1 VVRDFVAREV
11 EPNLA
16 AWEQAGV
23 LDRSLYATAGEVG
36 LLGLDVDEKYGG
48 GGVADFRYNL
58 IIIEE
63 LCRAGASA
71 LTMNISGFN
80 DLVAP
85 YPTELGTEEQKGR
98 WLPGLYGG
106 TAISALAM
114 TEPGTGSD
122 LKAIRSTAVRR
133 GDEYVV
139 NGAKTFI
146 SNGILAD
153 VVITV
158 VSTDPAAGAN
168 GISLLVLERGM
179 PGFERGP
186 KLDKIGL
193 PAQDTAELSF
203 TDVRVPAANLL
214 GEEGRGFGYLMR
226 NLPRS
231 GCPSPRPRWRRWSA
245 PSRARLNTLASAACS
260 DSWSLASRRTCS
272 RWSSWPRRSRSPASS
287 WTAVYRSLSP
297 GG

>member
-1 VVRDFVAREV
+1 
-11 EPNLA
+11 
-16 AWEQAGV
+16 
-23 LDRSLYATAGEVG
+23 
-36 LLGLDVDEKYGG
+36 
-48 GGVADFRYNL
+48 
-58 IIIEE
+58 
-63 LCRAGASA
+63 
-71 LTMNISGFN
+71 
-80 DLVAP
+80 
-85 YPTELGTEEQKGR
+85 
-98 WLPGLYGG
+98 
-106 TAISALAM
+106 M

-203 TDVRVPAANLL
+203 TDVRIQRPTSSAR
-214 GEEGRGFGYLMR
+214 RG
-226 NLPRS
+226 
-231 GCPSPRPRWRRWSA
+231 A
-245 PSRARLNTLASAACS
+245 ASA
-260 DSWSLASRRTCS
+260 T
-272 RWSSWPRRSRSPASS
+272 
-287 WTAVYRSLSP
+287 
-297 GG
+297 

>member
-1 VVRDFVAREV
+1 MVRDFVAREV

-36 LLGLDVDEKYGG
+36 LLGLDVDEKYG

-122 LKAIRSTAVRR
+122 LKAIRTTAVRR

-203 TDVRVPAANLL
+203 TDVRFQRPTSSAR
-214 GEEGRGFGYLMR
+214 RG
-226 NLPRS
+226 
-231 GCPSPRPRWRRWSA
+231 A
-245 PSRARLNTLASAACS
+245 ASA
-260 DSWSLASRRTCS
+260 T
-272 RWSSWPRRSRSPASS
+272 
-287 WTAVYRSLSP
+287 
-297 GG
+297 